1 MYYTRL
7 RRQTAQASKWERLI
21 KKMVVQLFV
30 RIYGYKF
37 KNKYVLY
44 KPTNWNVANHLS
56 KSLFV
61 RFFNHASLTSS
72 VSKSI
77 KFATSYVIYIY
88 MNVFTISNLKFQ

>member
-44 KPTNWNVANHLS
+44 KPTNWNVADHLS

-77 KFATSYVIYIY
+77 KFETSYV
-88 MNVFTISNLKFQ
+88 T